1 MASTGFPLE
10 SLPPE
15 IMDQIFSY
23 LSQKKLH
30 ALLLTSTAL
39 SEPAALQLYKA
50 PRFSSTYRFAQFVT
64 TVSHPSHLASMVR
77 SFSLWDSH
85 EEDNRRDELAS
96 WMEWKYRSVPLFAA
110 RPPEAQPQGQTR
122 KVSKTATHPR
132 CNQFLKKYTGEMGIP
147 VGAIVHVLSACR
159 NLR

>member
-10 SLPPE
+10 ALPPE
-15 IMDQIFSY
+15 IMDQIFFY

-64 TVSHPSHLASMVR
+64 TVSHSSHLASMVR

-85 EEDNRRDELAS
+85 EEENRRDELAS

-110 RPPEAQPQGQTR
+110 RPPEAQSQGQT
-122 KVSKTATHPR
+122 KKMSKTATHPR
-132 CNQFLKKYTGEMGIP
+132 WNKFLTKYTGEMGIP